1 MHTIEQIFING
12 EFVTPHGTEWFDL
25 YNPATA
31 QVMGQVR
38 LADEVDAAR
47 AVAAAKAAF
56 PAWSRTTKQERIA
69 ALKRMHAAVAARH
82 DDLLEAVDEYVSYVI
97 GEIEA
102 AKRECAQPIFSVE
115 QRVDVSDYVADCFG
129 TADMVIVT
137 DKVAHII
144 DLKLGRGVVV
154 DATENPQLMTYGLG
168 ALEMAEMLYDI
179 ETVKLTIFQPRVNN
193 FSDWEIAPDKL
204 KVWGEEVLKPRGA
217 MALMGAGEFHA
228 GSWCRFCR
236 ARNQCRARA
245 EEFLKLA
252 KMEFRQ
258 PALLTDDE
266 IAEVLKVSDEL
277 SKWAADIYAFAQ
289 DEAIVHGKA
298 WKGYKLVEGRS
309 NRKYTSDAEVEQ
321 AAKAAGYTDIYKK
334 SLIGVTEMER
344 LMGKQEF
351 ARVLGSLVYKP
362 AGKVTLVP
370 ESDKRAAITKTTAAA
385 DFQEE

>member
-1 MHTIEQIFING
+1 MGVHARNSPSALHRTLNCTPSLVLGEQ
-12 EFVTPHGTEWFDL
+12 
-25 YNPATA
+25 Y
-31 QVMGQVR
+31 
-38 LADEVDAAR
+38 ADEESSYAAEGS
-47 AVAAAKAAF
+47 AGHALAEHLIKKHLKL
-56 PAWSRTTKQERIA
+56 RT
-69 ALKRMHAAVAARH
+69 KRPVSDYYS

-168 ALEMAEMLYDI
+168 VLEMAEMLYDI

-204 KVWGEEVLKPRGA
+204 KAWGEEVLKPRGA

-266 IAEVLKVSDEL
+266 VAEVLKVSDEL